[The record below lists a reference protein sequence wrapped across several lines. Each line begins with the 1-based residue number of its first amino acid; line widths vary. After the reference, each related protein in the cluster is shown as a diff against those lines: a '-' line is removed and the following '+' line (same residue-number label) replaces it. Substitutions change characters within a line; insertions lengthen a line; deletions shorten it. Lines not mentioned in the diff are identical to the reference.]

1 MLQFLLVEFKQRV
14 TAVCTF
20 PQRVCFP
27 GDIVITKQVMARW
40 VGDLLFKGVEYPGMA
55 VAEAD
60 FTPDDYYQQIGIT

>member
-1 MLQFLLVEFKQRV
+1 
-14 TAVCTF
+14 
-20 PQRVCFP
+20 
-27 GDIVITKQVMARW
+27 MARW